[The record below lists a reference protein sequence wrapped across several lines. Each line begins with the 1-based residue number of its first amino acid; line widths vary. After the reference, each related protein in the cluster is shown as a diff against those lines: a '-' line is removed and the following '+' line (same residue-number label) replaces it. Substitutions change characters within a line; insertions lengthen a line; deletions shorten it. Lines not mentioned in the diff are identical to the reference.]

1 MNLAINP
8 AFGRKQTNWGKEFPK
23 NLPQG
28 SIVSGTIDDKGFS
41 GQVRLPQ
48 DVILAYQNGSLER
61 ASSNKF
67 IKSYQSD
74 KTVIKRGKDITTV
87 SKNKKGNVNIN
98 TRDTFGTNVFS
109 KTVKDGKVTT
119 TEYDS
124 YGREARKT
132 TVLPD
137 GSVKVTELK

>member
-1 MNLAINP
+1 MNLAVNP
-8 AFGRKQTNWGKEFPK
+8 AFKRSQTNWGKEFPQ

-48 DVILAYQNGSLER
+48 DVILAYQNGTLER

-67 IKSYQSD
+67 IKNYQTD
-74 KTVIKRGKDITTV
+74 KTVIKDKKGTTTV
-87 SKNKKGNVNIN
+87 TRNKKGNVGIK
-98 TRDTFGTNVFS
+98 TRDGFGTNVSS
-109 KTVKDGKVTT
+109 KTVINGNVTN

-124 YGREARKT
+124 YGREIRKT

-137 GSVKVTELK
+137 GSIKVTELK